1 MSLLSLTKM
10 ETDTSASKILTR
22 FQNLFF
28 TNSFS
33 VKCFRSEMKS
43 AMKKMH
49 ENFSEAEIDQVIATA
64 DLDDD
69 GEINFHEFCVLM
81 TQQ

>member
-1 MSLLSLTKM
+1 MSLLFLTKM

-22 FQNLFF
+22 FQNLFYNVF
-28 TNSFS
+28 F